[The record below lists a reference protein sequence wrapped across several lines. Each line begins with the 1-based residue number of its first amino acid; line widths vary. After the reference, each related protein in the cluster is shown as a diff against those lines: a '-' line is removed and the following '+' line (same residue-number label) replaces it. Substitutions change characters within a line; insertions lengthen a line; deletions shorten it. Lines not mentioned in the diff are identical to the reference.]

1 MVPLGYTLARPR
13 EQGVRSS
20 RMKVKMGAEP
30 SRQQGRQQALQAGVL
45 LCAGLLGSCSLSPKN
60 AFHQYEGGVVAHAH
74 ATPPGQNQP
83 YPNLASVPP
92 APPPPNMAQL
102 NATTNGLVADRAH
115 AQYLAE
121 SAPLADPSSPQASPD
136 LFGVGTAPPPPPAG
150 TASASLPAATASPTA
165 AAPPPAATASP
176 APPPPAKA
184 PVASVQTAQLAA
196 PSKTAQNTELPSTIA
211 PAPAEPAAGT
221 VPAVSAAPPAPP
233 QGVAAATATARMP
246 EQEAGNPADSVNL
259 AFVPGSANLSQPDQ
273 LALKE
278 LAARRGNKII
288 EALGRGE
295 ATSALPAAQETAITL
310 GFSRAQAIAKAL
322 QADGVPEG
330 AIQVMS
336 LAGGRG
342 GAAKLVE

>member
-1 MVPLGYTLARPR
+1 
-13 EQGVRSS
+13 
-20 RMKVKMGAEP
+20 MGAEP
-30 SRQQGRQQALQAGVL
+30 SRRQGRQQALQAGVL
-45 LCAGLLGSCSLSPKN
+45 LCTGLLGGCSLRPQN
-60 AFHQYEGGVVAHAH
+60 AFHQYEGGVIAQSH
-74 ATPPGQNQP
+74 ATPPGQKQP

-92 APPPPNMAQL
+92 APTPPNMAQL
-102 NATTNGLVADRAH
+102 NATTNGLVSDRAH

-121 SAPLADPSSPQASPD
+121 SAPLPDPSSPQASPD

-165 AAPPPAATASP
+165 AVPPPAATASP
-176 APPPPAKA
+176 APSPPAKA
-184 PVASVQTAQLAA
+184 PVAPVQTAQLTA
-196 PSKTAQNTELPSTIA
+196 PSKTAQNTELPSTVP
-211 PAPAEPAAGT
+211 PAPAEPAAGP

-246 EQEAGNPADSVNL
+246 EEEQGNPANSVNL
-259 AFVPGSANLSQPDQ
+259 AFTPGSANLSQPDQ

-295 ATSALPAAQETAITL
+295 ATSAVPAAQETAITL

>member
-30 SRQQGRQQALQAGVL
+30 SRRQGRQQALRAAVL
-45 LCAGLLGSCSLSPKN
+45 LCIGLLGGCSFSPKS
-60 AFHQYEGGVVAHAH
+60 AFHQYEGGVVAQSHA
-74 ATPPGQNQP
+74 APPGQNQP

-92 APPPPNMAQL
+92 APPPPNMSQL

-150 TASASLPAATASPTA
+150 TASASLPAATASPAA
-165 AAPPPAATASP
+165 AAP
-176 APPPPAKA
+176 PPPPAKA
-184 PVASVQTAQLAA
+184 PVSPVQTAQLAA
-196 PSKTAQNTELPSTIA
+196 PPAPHAPAPAQPARNTELPSTI
-211 PAPAEPAAGT
+211 PSAPAEPAAGP

-233 QGVAAATATARMP
+233 PGIAPATATARMP
-246 EQEAGNPADSVNL
+246 EEEPGNPADSVTL
-259 AFVPGSANLSQPDQ
+259 AFVPGSASLSPPDQ
-273 LALKE
+273 QALKQ
-278 LAARRGNKII
+278 LASRRGNKII

-295 ATSALPAAQETAITL
+295 ATSAMPAAQETAITL